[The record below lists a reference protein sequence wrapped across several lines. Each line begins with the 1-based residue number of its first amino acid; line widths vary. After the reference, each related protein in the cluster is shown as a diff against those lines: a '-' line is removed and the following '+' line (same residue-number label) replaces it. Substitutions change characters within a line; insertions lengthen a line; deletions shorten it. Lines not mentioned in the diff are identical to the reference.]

1 MNCPGCRARNPIGN
15 KFCRECGQ
23 KIPLEENTLAQEEAL
38 KAEAE
43 RARERVAQLLTR
55 AFTLSQQGKPAEALP
70 LAEEAAELLPGSTSA
85 LTLCSTLYERLG
97 KNDQAIAMM
106 EKVVALNPESAV
118 DVDKLDRLKR
128 GVHLLPARPTVVT
141 TDEADDEGRRRW
153 LPIAFAVGAGALVLT
168 VGGIALVK
176 SQGKKDPAPLTVQ
189 EVVPTPVP
197 ALVAGPGAILPGAG
211 APAAAGP
218 LSPPTMEARS
228 DPFAPVG
235 RTPMGATPEPLQNPM
250 RASGPRA
257 GRPEGGV
264 SLPNPREVLAREPQG
279 QTVLGVPPVSLPP
292 APSGTGIRNPQLPAL
307 GGVQRN
313 PDAIPAGPPTTPQ
326 GQGIPAGRPAGAE
339 PPAETGGSGGSFIR
353 VREHQ
358 GSGSSGSSGGSGEN
372 QTSSRGG
379 DPLLRAQSLQ
389 VAGRYR
395 EAITTYR
402 EALSVGA
409 ATGDVQQGIALCHQR
424 LGEKSSARS
433 AYQQAISAFEA
444 QVRAGRS
451 VDLAS
456 RGIAACRAALDVLGS

>member
-70 LAEEAAELLPGSTSA
+70 LAEEAAELLPSSTSA

-106 EKVVALNPESAV
+106 EKVVALNPESTV

-128 GVHLLPARPTVVT
+128 GVHLLPARPTIAAA
-141 TDEADDEGRRRW
+141 EESDDDGRRRW

-168 VGGIALVK
+168 LGGIALVK
-176 SQGKKDPAPLTVQ
+176 SQDKKDPAPLAVQ
-189 EVVPTPVP
+189 EVVATPTP
-197 ALVAGPGAILPGAG
+197 ALLPGARSTIAG
-211 APAAAGP
+211 GVAQGGAGP
-218 LSPPTMEARS
+218 LSPPTVEARS
-228 DPFAPVG
+228 DPFAPIG
-235 RTPMGATPEPLQNPM
+235 RVPMGATPEPQRNPM

-264 SLPNPREVLAREPQG
+264 ALPNPREAFSREPQG
-279 QTVLGVPPVSLPP
+279 QTVLGVPPVSLPS
-292 APSGTGIRNPQLPAL
+292 APGGTGIRNPQLPAL
-307 GGVQRN
+307 GGIQRN
-313 PDAIPAGPPTTPQ
+313 PDAIPAGPPTSPQ
-326 GQGIPAGRPAGAE
+326 GQGIPAGRPTGAE
-339 PPAETGGSGGSFIR
+339 PPAESGGSGGSYIR

-358 GSGSSGSSGGSGEN
+358 GGGGTGNTGGSGEN
-372 QTSSRGG
+372 QTSSRSG
-379 DPLLRAQSLQ
+379 DPLLRAQTLQ

-402 EALSVGA
+402 EALSAGA
-409 ATGDVQQGIALCHQR
+409 PAGDVQQGIALCHQR
-424 LGEKSSARS
+424 LGEKAPARS
-433 AYQQAISAFEA
+433 AYQQAITAFEA

-451 VDLAS
+451 IDLAS